1 MTRDALM
8 GGAAMPAPSPDA
20 LLLRDQAAKALTE
33 EGFKTSKS
41 TLATLAVRGG
51 GPVFRKFGTRPLYKW
66 ADLLAWA
73 ESKTSAPRRST
84 SEPLTYNASI

>member
-1 MTRDALM
+1 MTQAALM
-8 GGAAMPAPSPDA
+8 EGTAMPAPAPDA

-33 EGFKTSKS
+33 EGYKTSKS

-51 GPVFRKFGTRPLYKW
+51 GPVFRKFGTRPLYRW
-66 ADLLAWA
+66 ADLLQWA

-84 SEPLTYNASI
+84 SEPLRYNAA